1 MASVRV
7 CPAPPV
13 LVRDCA
19 ARVLSPP
26 STRELLPTPWRTAH
40 SARARR
46 PRAVSFLFGSR
57 ETPADRV
64 KKYSRQIKRSVRE
77 LDRERTA
84 LERQEKKLMNDIKKA
99 ARDGQMDSAKIMAK
113 DLVRTRCASTRPMR
127 ARRGREAAARAPSE
141 PRARLVAAGTSGRC
155 TR

>member
-1 MASVRV
+1 M
-7 CPAPPV
+7 
-13 LVRDCA
+13 
-19 ARVLSPP
+19 
-26 STRELLPTPWRTAH
+26 
-40 SARARR
+40 
-46 PRAVSFLFGSR
+46 SFLFGSR